1 MGYGFGSYRAS
12 LTGLGLVP
20 LCEGWGI
27 ETECC
32 ASITFTDRA
41 SLTGLGLVVLQVL
54 GSLQSVV
61 LGSTVT
67 DRVSLTGL
75 GSIHWV
81 GRHLFEL
88 PNNCEL

>member
-1 MGYGFGSYRAS
+1 MGYGFGSY
-12 LTGLGLVP
+12 
-20 LCEGWGI
+20 
-27 ETECC
+27 
-32 ASITFTDRA
+32 RA

-75 GSIHWV
+75 GSIRWV

>member
-1 MGYGFGSYRAS
+1 MGWYVLQVLGNLQSVVLAS
-12 LTGLGLVP
+12 
-20 LCEGWGI
+20 
-27 ETECC
+27 
-32 ASITFTDRA
+32 AFTDRA

-75 GSIHWV
+75 GSIRWV